1 MMKRIKL
8 NIRAKVLG
16 AVAIASALFI
26 GAAPITAF
34 AGGHE
39 CICETKCTEDC
50 INPDCEL
57 CKIDYTLCC
66 GADPTE
72 AEPEEEPEE
81 KWGPLTPDGNMTLV
95 DDYGSLEAGGKQF
108 ITVVTKS
115 GNYFYIIIDRDD
127 QGQETV
133 HFLNMVDESDLLSLM
148 DEDQVK
154 EYMTTKGYKEEEPT
168 PVVEEP
174 KEEAEP
180 VEEPV
185 ESEPEKKNPASVLA
199 LVLLLGIGGAGGYMY
214 LTRSKSKKTEEVID
228 DPDADYNED
237 EDDYLSSLPNDPED
251 FDSEIETEDDIPIED
266 KGDSSEEEEV

>member
-1 MMKRIKL
+1 MYL
-8 NIRAKVLG
+8 L
-16 AVAIASALFI
+16 
-26 GAAPITAF
+26 IT
-34 AGGHE
+34 
-39 CICETKCTEDC
+39 
-50 INPDCEL
+50 N
-57 CKIDYTLCC
+57 
-66 GADPTE
+66 
-72 AEPEEEPEE
+72 
-81 KWGPLTPDGNMTLV
+81 
-95 DDYGSLEAGGKQF
+95 
-108 ITVVTKS
+108 
-115 GNYFYIIIDRDD
+115 IIDSDD
-127 QGQETV
+127 QGLETV
-133 HFLNMVDESDLLSLM
+133 HFTNMVDEKDLLSLM

-185 ESEPEKKNPASVLA
+185 ESEPEKKNPACVLA

-237 EDDYLSSLPNDPED
+237 EDDYLSSLPDDPED

-266 KGDSSEEEEV
+266 TDKVVNKQTKDKNDSPPSLIHLIPRYKKVTTFN